1 MTTWELR
8 SDPSAWKVWRQ
19 MSGSRSQPPC
29 ASRAQGKGPD
39 STSCRQSAA
48 EATRA
53 RARLDPGRARAEPE
67 TAPGLPLKRP
77 GAPRARP
84 TSACHRPLRTHISGR
99 PCRPDPRVQAPAV
112 PRETRC
118 LRLYGLPP
126 WQADRGPR
134 PSARLR
140 APARGPG
147 VAPEGPS
154 RGQSA

>member
-1 MTTWELR
+1 MTTWEFR

-19 MSGSRSQPPC
+19 MSGSQSQPPC
-29 ASRAQGKGPD
+29 ASRARGRDRTRHPAGRALQRLHVRGPVWIQD
-39 STSCRQSAA
+39 
-48 EATRA
+48 
-53 RARLDPGRARAEPE
+53 ARAEPE

-126 WQADRGPR
+126 WQADQGPR